1 MCFLGAGQKCPDA
14 RRQQTREEAYLNGTL
29 TKRVCW
35 QRRRWAFFTSPIKKL
50 LYLLPLLL
58 IALPANAGFVVDN
71 FEQYPEGKLPSSWR
85 TWPFQR
91 GKAARVYITTKSED
105 GNKFLS
111 ATDADNI
118 SVQIMKDFN
127 WNIIA
132 YPTLSWRWMAITLPA
147 GANETNPEINDSAC
161 GVYVVFS
168 KARQEMLKYTWST
181 TVPAETVYEKRPGK
195 AYIVIKESGE
205 TKLGKWQTHTVNVKE
220 DYKKIFHRE
229 LDKNPAGI
237 AVLTDGNAT
246 STKASCNYDDFSVG
260 EAIK

>member
-1 MCFLGAGQKCPDA
+1 MC
-14 RRQQTREEAYLNGTL
+14 T
-29 TKRVCW
+29 
-35 QRRRWAFFTSPIKKL
+35 IKKI
-50 LYLLPLLL
+50 LYFLPLLL
-58 IALPANAGFVVDN
+58 IALPANAGFVIDTSTAPNPTFQGGVEAPLGINPEHTPAFRPESRWVDN

-181 TVPAETVYEKRPGK
+181 TVPVGTVYEKRPGK